1 MSAFNEI
8 QTEFN
13 DGDNLIEA
21 LKAMGFNPTNC
32 IGDPQPLVGY
42 LGDYRTLDG
51 NGHTRNADL
60 AMKADIIIPRSQVGG
75 SSNDIG
81 FQRGADGKYKA
92 IISDF
97 DSTRHNGEWINK
109 VKANVADVGVQKQAK
124 KLGMKLGK
132 REVKNGQ
139 IAYTFHRI

>member
-8 QTEFN
+8 QTEFT
-13 DGDNLIEA
+13 DADNLIDA

-32 IGDPQPLVGY
+32 VGDPQPLVGY
-42 LGDYRTLDG
+42 MGDFRTLDG
-51 NGHTRNADL
+51 NGHTRNAEL

-75 SSNDIG
+75 MSNDIG
-81 FQRGADGKYKA
+81 FQRGEDGKYKA
-92 IISDF
+92 VISDY
-97 DSTRHNGEWINK
+97 DSTRYDAKWLNT

-124 KLGMKLGK
+124 RAGLKITK

-139 IAYTFHRI
+139 IAYTFLRA